1 MKKHIKK
8 FILTIFILLNLTVYA
23 QSDENWIQKKKKNDW
38 ITKKDKVEWL
48 TKKNKK
54 QWITKKSNKLFRT
67 YSKNHKTEEFHLTER
82 VKNEQRTQNTLP
94 TLLL

>member
-8 FILTIFILLNLTVYA
+8 FILTIFILLNLTVYV

-38 ITKKDKVEWL
+38 ITKKEKVEWL

-54 QWITKKSNKLFRT
+54 QWITKKSNKNDLA
-67 YSKNHKTEEFHLTER
+67 Y
-82 VKNEQRTQNTLP
+82 V
-94 TLLL
+94 TLLPLALIIVYIKRIYEK